1 MARPTGNGKSDG
13 PLTDGSPMLSVIIVS
28 YESGPTLARCLDALR
43 AQTFTDFEILLVDNA
58 STDGA
63 PRAAAAADPSI
74 RFLQPGANLGFAA
87 GNNLAAREARGR
99 WLVLLNPDAYARP
112 DWLEALVAGTAR
124 HPEVRCFTSLQMV
137 AGEPG
142 LMDGAGDVMTSAGIP
157 FRGGYRRRRPAGL
170 TEGEVFS
177 ACGAATLID
186 RALFLGLG
194 GFDERF
200 FCYCEDVDLG
210 YRLRLAGE
218 ATLLLPAAVVEHVG
232 SASTGVR
239 SDFSIFHGSRN
250 RIWTFIKN
258 TPPLLL
264 WLTTP
269 LHVAVTAGLLLLHWR
284 RGDAAP
290 VVRGIRAAFQ
300 RQALA
305 SILASRRDVQAA
317 RQARAR
323 DILRVMAIDPV
334 AFFGRRVVIRRYRA
348 RGPVT
353 GAVTPA
359 KGPRSA
365 GA

>member
-1 MARPTGNGKSDG
+1 MARPTGNGKSDRF
-13 PLTDGSPMLSVIIVS
+13 PSDGSPTLSVIIVS

-43 AQTFTDFEILLVDNA
+43 VQTFTDFEILLVDNA

-63 PRAAAAADPSI
+63 PQAAAAADPTI

-87 GNNLAAREARGR
+87 GNNLAARQARGR

-112 DWLEALVAGTAR
+112 DWLEAMVAGIAR
-124 HPEVRCFTSLQMV
+124 HPDVRCFTSLQMV
-137 AGEPG
+137 ADAPG

-157 FRGGYRRRRPAGL
+157 FRGGYRRRRPAAL
-170 TEGEVFS
+170 PEGEVFS
-177 ACGAATLID
+177 ACGAATLIE
-186 RALFLGLG
+186 RALFLDQG

-218 ATLLLPAAVVEHVG
+218 TTLLLPGAVVEHVG

-239 SDFSIFHGSRN
+239 SEFAIFHGSRN

-269 LHVAVTAGLLLLHWR
+269 LHAAVTAGLLLLHWR
-284 RGDAAP
+284 RGDAGP
-290 VVRGIRAAFQ
+290 VVRGIRAAF
-300 RQALA
+300 RREALDP
-305 SILASRRDVQAA
+305 ILASRRELQAA
-317 RQARAR
+317 RKVGSG
-323 DILRVMAIDPV
+323 DILRVMALDPV
-334 AFFGRRVVIRRYRA
+334 AFFGRRLVIRK
-348 RGPVT
+348 P
-353 GAVTPA
+353 

>member
-1 MARPTGNGKSDG
+1 MIVPTEGKSDAS
-13 PLTDGSPMLSVIIVS
+13 PLVSVLVIC
-28 YESGPTLARCLDALR
+28 YDSGPTLERCLASVR
-43 AQTFTDFEILLVDNA
+43 AQTLTDFEVLLVDNA

-63 PRAAAAADPSI
+63 PQVAIANDPTL
-74 RFLQPGANLGFAA
+74 RLLEPKANLGFAA
-87 GNNLAAREARGR
+87 GNNLAARQARGR
-99 WLVLLNPDAYARP
+99 WLALLNPDAYPAP
-112 DWLEALVAGTAR
+112 DWLQALVDGASR
-124 HPEVRCFTSLQMV
+124 HPDVRCFTSLQMV
-137 AGEPG
+137 ADQPG
-142 LMDGAGDVMTSAGIP
+142 LMDGTGDVMTSAGIP
-157 FRGGYRRRRPAGL
+157 FRGGYRRRRPKNL

-186 RALFLGLG
+186 RDLFLGAG

-218 ATLLLPAAVVEHVG
+218 PTLLLPAAVVEHVG

-239 SDFSIFHGSRN
+239 SDFAIFHGSRN
-250 RIWTFIKN
+250 RVWTFIKN

-264 WLTTP
+264 WLTAP

-300 RQALA
+300 RQALDP
-305 SILASRRDVQAA
+305 ILASRRELQAGRKVGSWA
-317 RQARAR
+317 
-323 DILRVMAIDPV
+323 ILRAMAIDPA
-334 AFFGRRVVIRRYRA
+334 AFVGRRIVIRRHRS
-348 RGPVT
+348 PKT
-353 GAVTPA
+353 VTPG
-359 KGPRSA
+359 KDPRSV

>member
-1 MARPTGNGKSDG
+1 MNG
-13 PLTDGSPMLSVIIVS
+13 TAMLSVIIVS
-28 YESGPTLARCLDALR
+28 YESGPTLARCLEALR
-43 AQTFTDFEILLVDNA
+43 GQTFTDFEILLVDNA

-63 PRAAAAADPSI
+63 PQEAAAADPAI

-112 DWLEALVAGTAR
+112 DWLEALVAGAAR
-124 HPEVRCFTSLQMV
+124 HPEVCCFTSLQMV
-137 AGEPG
+137 ADAPG

-157 FRGGYRRRRPAGL
+157 FRGGYRRRLPADL
-170 TEGEVFS
+170 PEGEVFS

-186 RALFLGLG
+186 RDLFLRLG

-218 ATLLLPAAVVEHVG
+218 PTLLLPGAVVEHVG

-239 SDFSIFHGSRN
+239 SDFAIFHGSRN
-250 RIWTFIKN
+250 RVWTFIKN

-264 WLTTP
+264 WLTAP

-300 RQALA
+300 RQALDP
-305 SILASRRDVQAA
+305 ILASRRALQAG
-317 RQARAR
+317 RRVGSW
-323 DILRVMAIDPV
+323 DILRAMAIDPV
-334 AFFGRRVVIRRYRA
+334 AFFGRRIVIRRHRSA
-348 RGPVT
+348 
-353 GAVTPA
+353 AVTPG